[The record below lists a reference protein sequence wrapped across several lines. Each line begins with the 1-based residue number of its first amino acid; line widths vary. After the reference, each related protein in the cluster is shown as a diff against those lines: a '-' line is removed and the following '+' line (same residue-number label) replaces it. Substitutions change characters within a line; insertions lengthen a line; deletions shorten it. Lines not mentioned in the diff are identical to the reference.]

1 MRINGPLILLSS
13 GNYFSYKDI
22 KSNKYLI
29 EDIAHGLSHVCR
41 FAGHTERFYSV
52 AEHCYH
58 ASYVIEDQQFALDAL
73 MHDASEAYLGDIPRP
88 LKALLPEYVEIE
100 KQVEAEI
107 AKEFNLTYPMSEAVK
122 LVDIRLLATEK
133 QLVMNFLNNTD
144 SWEYL
149 DGVAELPLRL
159 LCWSPKV
166 SKEKFL
172 DRYYELVQ
180 Q

>member
-22 KSNKYLI
+22 KDNKYLI

-58 ASYVIEDQQFALDAL
+58 ASYVIEDPQFALDAL

-107 AKEFNLTYPMSEAVK
+107 AKRFNLTYPMPEAVK
-122 LVDIRLLATEK
+122 LIDIRLLATEK
-133 QLVMNFLNNTD
+133 KHVLNNRD

-149 DGVAELPLRL
+149 DRVAILPNLVIQGD
-159 LCWSPKV
+159 WSPKV
-166 SKEKFL
+166 AKEKFL
-172 DRYYELVQ
+172 ERYYELVQ